1 MEVNKIHVIVNVL
14 IRTNVISKL
23 RILWKFVYRR
33 TDLIHRKS

>member
-23 RILWKFVYRR
+23 FYGFYGNLSIGERI
-33 TDLIHRKS
+33 